1 MEFDVSGLDE
11 SWMIFEVVRMKVG
24 SDPDPRMRTPSSRRG
39 AKVLFSLAGS
49 SFTHQSS
56 LKCLLRSGKSC
67 RLRWINY
74 LRPDLKRGNFSDEED
89 ELIINLHS
97 LLGNKWSLIAAR
109 LPGRTDNEIKNYW
122 NTHIKRNSTVHST
135 PPPPPPPLQTA
146 PTPELITMSNIIKVG
161 GSSNSAEDSN
171 SSTGVTTELEV
182 YPKHKLN
189 LELSI
194 GLPCQPQPSSI
205 NDLNDSKQ
213 ANQRHQEQVVTH
225 QSATSATPF
234 SSAPAV
240 VHRTA
245 CLCTYN
251 RGFKKSVTADSQYR
265 FYRPLD
271 A

>member
-1 MEFDVSGLDE
+1 MN
-11 SWMIFEVVRMKVG
+11 
-24 SDPDPRMRTPSSRRG
+24 SS
-39 AKVLFSLAGS
+39 ST
-49 SFTHQSS
+49 FTA
-56 LKCLLRSGKSC
+56 
-67 RLRWINY
+67 
-74 LRPDLKRGNFSDEED
+74 
-89 ELIINLHS
+89 NLETS
-97 LLGNKWSLIAAR
+97 KWSLIAAR

-122 NTHIKRNSTVHST
+122 NTHIKRKLFSRGIDPQTHRPLNSTTTSST
-135 PPPPPPPLQTA
+135 TSTTTNSTKSKNSNMGTKRITNFKLEEQNYSFVQVQ
-146 PTPELITMSNIIKVG
+146 PELITMSNIIKVG
-161 GSSNSAEDSN
+161 GSSASAEDSN
-171 SSTGVTTELEV
+171 SSSGVTTELEV

-213 ANQRHQEQVVTH
+213 ANQRHQEQVVIH
-225 QSATSATPF
+225 QSFRTSATPF

>member
-1 MEFDVSGLDE
+1 MGTKRITNFKLEE
-11 SWMIFEVVRMKVG
+11 QNY
-24 SDPDPRMRTPSSRRG
+24 
-39 AKVLFSLAGS
+39 SLV
-49 SFTHQSS
+49 Q
-56 LKCLLRSGKSC
+56 
-67 RLRWINY
+67 
-74 LRPDLKRGNFSDEED
+74 
-89 ELIINLHS
+89 
-97 LLGNKWSLIAAR
+97 
-109 LPGRTDNEIKNYW
+109 
-122 NTHIKRNSTVHST
+122 V
-135 PPPPPPPLQTA
+135 Q
-146 PTPELITMSNIIKVG
+146 PELITMSNIIKVG
-161 GSSNSAEDSN
+161 GSSDSAEESN
-171 SSTGVTTELEV
+171 SSSGVTTELEV

-194 GLPCQPQPSSI
+194 GLPCQSQPSSI

-225 QSATSATPF
+225 QSSATSATPF

>member
-1 MEFDVSGLDE
+1 MGVLGFGVLSSELECILGRMLMNRLLGCFDELVNGISGFLTSNRE
-11 SWMIFEVVRMKVG
+11 LISTRCLGFL
-24 SDPDPRMRTPSSRRG
+24 S
-39 AKVLFSLAGS
+39 FSFFFFFFRDGS
-49 SFTHQSS
+49 SGF
-56 LKCLLRSGKSC
+56 LRLFEMGFSGFRC
-67 RLRWINY
+67 
-74 LRPDLKRGNFSDEED
+74 SD
-89 ELIINLHS
+89 
-97 LLGNKWSLIAAR
+97 
-109 LPGRTDNEIKNYW
+109 
-122 NTHIKRNSTVHST
+122 
-135 PPPPPPPLQTA
+135 
-146 PTPELITMSNIIKVG
+146 
-161 GSSNSAEDSN
+161 SAEDSN
-171 SSTGVTTELEV
+171 SSSGVTTELEV

-213 ANQRHQEQVVTH
+213 ANQRHQEHVVIH
-225 QSATSATPF
+225 QSFRTSATPF